1 MAITIRKD
9 IEDLQKAV
17 GDVNE
22 LISDDGEV
30 KMLFGMVVTIDQ
42 DTGVVSL
49 AEPVEDDN

>member
-9 IEDLQKAV
+9 IEDLQK
-17 GDVNE
+17 

-30 KMLFGMVVTIDQ
+30 KTLFGLVVTIDP

-49 AEPVEDDN
+49 AEPESEEE